1 MRVQNIENGIV
12 GENRVTGVVPVKFSI
27 SLAIFEI
34 SLEHISVTNFQSKI
48 TWQPLE
54 ISR

>member
-1 MRVQNIENGIV
+1 MGVQNIENGID
-12 GENRVTGVVPVKFSI
+12 GENRVTGVVPLKFSI

-34 SLEHISVTNFQSKI
+34 SFEHISITNFQSKI

-54 ISR
+54 IPR